1 MRLCAGRRGDDVAA
15 ANRDGRVAKPICA
28 FARHDEEQLVHDVM
42 PMEGE
47 RLLAG
52 RYDVHRATQAIEPD
66 QRADAAPF
74 DRELLAIATIH
85 ERHVIDIDDSFFSH
99 LPDSFQ
105 TNRNPFCASPA
116 NVDQVGTLSAVMS
129 TDERIAT
136 RQKTN
141 SSAPSVA

>member
-1 MRLCAGRRGDDVAA
+1 
-15 ANRDGRVAKPICA
+15 
-28 FARHDEEQLVHDVM
+28 
-42 PMEGE
+42 MEGK

-85 ERHVIDIDDSFFSH
+85 ERHVVDINDSFFSH

-105 TNRNPFCASPA
+105 TNRNPLLRLARKC
-116 NVDQVGTLSAVMS
+116 G
-129 TDERIAT
+129 
-136 RQKTN
+136 
-141 SSAPSVA
+141 SSWDLGSHEYR